1 MKTRRRYGGASYQGA
16 LGPDPAEDGGGFRAD
31 DGFGRRQ
38 TKVAAVEGLEYASPV
53 G

>member
-1 MKTRRRYGGASYQGA
+1 MAASCKGA
-16 LGPDPAEDGGGFRAD
+16 LGPDPAEDGGGFWAD

-38 TKVAAVEGLEYASPV
+38 MKVAAAKGLEYASPF